1 MSEFKETPGANTR
14 RCETFPSIFHIHN
27 GSATGSS
34 SPERATRSQREL
46 GSSNEKPKTSI
57 LHWPAVGSCGQCC
70 ANSRKLRRV
79 KGNGTSNARGQQAA
93 ESHTAAERKM
103 K

>member
-1 MSEFKETPGANTR
+1 MHYKP
-14 RCETFPSIFHIHN
+14 
-27 GSATGSS
+27 ATKSS
-34 SPERATRSQREL
+34 CSKGKLKSSQVVWSLVR
-46 GSSNEKPKTSI
+46 
-57 LHWPAVGSCGQCC
+57 SCGQCC

>member
-1 MSEFKETPGANTR
+1 MHRRYLRRVKRFRASESVCNGFAVGARPLYDVFASGKEK
-14 RCETFPSIFHIHN
+14 
-27 GSATGSS
+27 
-34 SPERATRSQREL
+34 L
-46 GSSNEKPKTSI
+46 GTSI
-57 LHWPAVGSCGQCC
+57 VYSGPPVGSCGQRC

>member
-1 MSEFKETPGANTR
+1 MHQRYLRCVKHFKAS
-14 RCETFPSIFHIHN
+14 ETFAMASPPALVLYMAPIRAF
-27 GSATGSS
+27 ASS
-34 SPERATRSQREL
+34 K
-46 GSSNEKPKTSI
+46 EKLRTSI
-57 LHWPAVGSCGQCC
+57 VYSGPPVGSCGQRC

>member
-1 MSEFKETPGANTR
+1 MFARGKEKLR
-14 RCETFPSIFHIHN
+14 
-27 GSATGSS
+27 
-34 SPERATRSQREL
+34 
-46 GSSNEKPKTSI
+46 TSI
-57 LHWPAVGSCGQCC
+57 VYSGPPVGSCGQRC

>member
-1 MSEFKETPGANTR
+1 MFSSGKEK
-14 RCETFPSIFHIHN
+14 
-27 GSATGSS
+27 
-34 SPERATRSQREL
+34 L
-46 GSSNEKPKTSI
+46 KTSI
-57 LHWPAVGSCGQCC
+57 VYWPPVGSCGQCC

>member
-1 MSEFKETPGANTR
+1 MHQRYSRRVKHFEASETLGGGFAAGSRPLCGAFADDRDVFARGKEKLR
-14 RCETFPSIFHIHN
+14 
-27 GSATGSS
+27 
-34 SPERATRSQREL
+34 
-46 GSSNEKPKTSI
+46 TSI
-57 LHWPAVGSCGQCC
+57 VYSGPPVGSCGQRC